1 MKLLT
6 RRQILQGLI
15 GLPILSLW
23 PLVVTES
30 KAQPANG
37 SSQEQRTSIGESFRG
52 EQLDYEMGFW
62 LFRRAALG
70 KLTFKEL
77 ETKGRYIATLQTET
91 LGILGWVARYRVD
104 VYRSTMEEIDGG
116 KRLRSLTFDEEVT
129 IGGKLRR
136 RSHTFDHVRK
146 KWIVQRL
153 RKDGTVDRTVRT
165 IPQGKIY
172 DDFMTAGYNF
182 RYGVYGSIERGKT
195 YLVPTFPKKGASS
208 YEIRVAPVEEE
219 QQRRKSEKLKE
230 GKDLYV
236 KLLLDPDLTHS
247 SEGIVEGW
255 LSKEL
260 VPVEGAIKDVM
271 LVGDL
276 TGRLVNRTKA

>member
-1 MKLLT
+1 MGMPL
-6 RRQILQGLI
+6 
-15 GLPILSLW
+15 LSLW
-23 PLVVTES
+23 PLVVSES
-30 KAQPANG
+30 KAQPSMG
-37 SSQEQRTSIGESFRG
+37 SGQEQRTSIGESFRG

-62 LFRRAALG
+62 LSKRAALG
-70 KLTFKEL
+70 KMTFKEL
-77 ETKGRYIATLQTET
+77 ETKGRYVATLQTET

-116 KRLRSLTFDEEVT
+116 KRLRSLSFDEEVI

-153 RKDGTVDRTVRT
+153 RKDGTLDRTVRN
-165 IPQGKIY
+165 IPEGKIY
-172 DDFMTAGYNF
+172 NDFVTAAYNF
-182 RYGVYGSIERGKT
+182 RYGVYGSIERGKA
-195 YLVPTFPKKGASS
+195 YVVPTFPKKGTSS
-208 YEIRVAPVEEE
+208 YEIRVAAVEEE

-236 KLLLDPDLTHS
+236 RLLLDPDLTHS
-247 SEGIVEGW
+247 SEGVVEGW

-276 TGRLVNRTKA
+276 TGRLVNRTRT

>member
-1 MKLLT
+1 M
-6 RRQILQGLI
+6 
-15 GLPILSLW
+15 GLPLLSLW
-23 PLVVTES
+23 PLVVSES
-30 KAQPANG
+30 EAQPANE
-37 SSQEQRTSIGESFRG
+37 SIQEQTASIGESFRG

-195 YLVPTFPKKGASS
+195 YRNQDKRL
-208 YEIRVAPVEEE
+208 
-219 QQRRKSEKLKE
+219 
-230 GKDLYV
+230 
-236 KLLLDPDLTHS
+236 S
-247 SEGIVEGW
+247 SE
-255 LSKEL
+255 
-260 VPVEGAIKDVM
+260 
-271 LVGDL
+271 
-276 TGRLVNRTKA
+276 RRTQYGFSV

>member
-1 MKLLT
+1 MKFLT
-6 RRQILQGLI
+6 RRQVLQGLM
-15 GLPILSLW
+15 GLPMLSLCPW
-23 PLVVTES
+23 VVTES
-30 KAQPANG
+30 KGQPAVG
-37 SSQEQRTSIGESFRG
+37 SRQEQRISIGECFRG

-62 LFRRAALG
+62 LAKRAALG

-77 ETKGRYIATLQTET
+77 ETQGRYVATLQTET

-116 KRLRSLTFDEEVT
+116 KRLRSLTFDEEVI

-153 RKDGTVDRTVRT
+153 RKNGTLDRTVRN
-165 IPQGKIY
+165 IPEGKIY
-172 DDFMTAGYNF
+172 DDFVTAAYNF

-195 YLVPTFPKKGASS
+195 YVVPTFPKKGASS

-230 GKDLYV
+230 GKELYV

-247 SEGIVEGW
+247 SEGVVEGW

-260 VPVEGAIKDVM
+260 YPVEGAIKDVM

>member
-6 RRQILQGLI
+6 RRQILQGFM
-15 GLPILSLW
+15 GLPLLSLW
-23 PLVVTES
+23 PWVVTES
-30 KAQPANG
+30 KAQPVIG
-37 SSQEQRTSIGESFRG
+37 SRQEQRTSIGESFRG

-62 LFRRAALG
+62 LAKRAALG

-77 ETKGRYIATLQTET
+77 ETKGRYVATLQTET
-91 LGILGWVARYRVD
+91 LGILGWVARYRAD

-116 KRLRSLTFDEEVT
+116 KRLRSLTFDEEVI
-129 IGGKLRR
+129 IGGKLRGR
-136 RSHTFDHVRK
+136 RHAFDHVRR
-146 KWIVQRL
+146 KWTVQRM
-153 RKDGTVDRTVRT
+153 RKDGTFDRTVRN
-165 IPQGKIY
+165 IPEGKVY
-172 DDFMTAGYNF
+172 DDFITAAYNF

-195 YLVPTFPKKGASS
+195 YVVPTFPKKGASS

-219 QQRRKSEKLKE
+219 QQRRRSEKQKE

-247 SEGIVEGW
+247 SEGVVEGW

-260 VPVEGAIKDVM
+260 YAVEGAIKDVM
-271 LVGDL
+271 LVGDV

>member
-1 MKLLT
+1 M
-6 RRQILQGLI
+6 
-15 GLPILSLW
+15 GLPILSLGSW
-23 PLVVTES
+23 VVTES
-30 KAQPANG
+30 KAQPAIG
-37 SSQEQRTSIGESFRG
+37 SRQEQRTSIGESFRG

-62 LFRRAALG
+62 LSKRAALG
-70 KLTFKEL
+70 KLTFNEL
-77 ETKGRYIATLQTET
+77 ETKGRYVATLQTET

-116 KRLRSLTFDEEVT
+116 KRLRSLTFDEEVI

-153 RKDGTVDRTVRT
+153 RKNGTLDRTVVN
-165 IPQGKIY
+165 IPEGKTY
-172 DDFMTAGYNF
+172 DDFITAAYNF

-219 QQRRKSEKLKE
+219 ERRRQSEKIKD

-247 SEGIVEGW
+247 SEGVVEGW

-260 VPVEGAIKDVM
+260 YPVEGAIKDVM
-271 LVGDL
+271 WVGDL
-276 TGRLVNRTKA
+276 TGRLVNRTKI

>member
-6 RRQILQGLI
+6 RRQILQGLM
-15 GLPILSLW
+15 GLPFLSLW
-23 PLVVTES
+23 PWVVSES
-30 KAQPANG
+30 KAQPAIG
-37 SSQEQRTSIGESFRG
+37 SREEQTTPIGESFRG

-62 LFRRAALG
+62 LFKRAALG

-77 ETKGRYIATLQTET
+77 ETKGRYVATLQTET

-116 KRLRSLTFDEEVT
+116 KRLRSLAFDEEVI

-153 RKDGTVDRTVRT
+153 RKNGTLDRTVRN
-165 IPQGKIY
+165 IPEGKIY
-172 DDFMTAGYNF
+172 DDFVTAAYNF

-195 YLVPTFPKKGASS
+195 YVVPTFPKKRALS

-230 GKDLYV
+230 GKELYV

-247 SEGIVEGW
+247 SEGVVEGW

-260 VPVEGAIKDVM
+260 YAVEGAIKDVM
-271 LVGDL
+271 LVGDV
-276 TGRLVNRTKA
+276 TGRLVNRIKT

>member
-1 MKLLT
+1 MTLLT
-6 RRQILQGLI
+6 RRQILQGFM
-15 GLPILSLW
+15 GLPLLSLW

-30 KAQPANG
+30 KAQPIIG
-37 SSQEQRTSIGESFRG
+37 SRQEQRTSIGESFRG

-62 LFRRAALG
+62 LAKRAALG

-77 ETKGRYIATLQTET
+77 ETKGRYVATLQTET
-91 LGILGWVARYRVD
+91 LGILGWVARYRAD

-116 KRLRSLTFDEEVT
+116 KRLRSLTFDEEVI
-129 IGGKLRR
+129 IGGKLRGR
-136 RSHTFDHVRK
+136 RHAFDHVRR
-146 KWIVQRL
+146 KWTVQRM
-153 RKDGTVDRTVRT
+153 RKDGTFDRTVRN
-165 IPQGKIY
+165 IPEGKIY
-172 DDFMTAGYNF
+172 DDFVTAAYNF

-195 YLVPTFPKKGASS
+195 YVVPTFPKKGASS

-230 GKDLYV
+230 GKELYV

-247 SEGIVEGW
+247 SEGVVEGW

-271 LVGDL
+271 LVGDV
-276 TGRLVNRTKA
+276 TGKLVNRTKA

>member
-172 DDFMTAGYNF
+172 DDFVTAAYNF

>member
-1 MKLLT
+1 M
-6 RRQILQGLI
+6 
-15 GLPILSLW
+15 GLPMLSLW
-23 PLVVTES
+23 PWVVTES
-30 KAQPANG
+30 KGQPAVG
-37 SSQEQRTSIGESFRG
+37 SRQEQRISIGECFRG

-62 LFRRAALG
+62 LAKRAALG

-77 ETKGRYIATLQTET
+77 ETQGRYVATLQTET

-116 KRLRSLTFDEEVT
+116 KRLRSLAFDEEVI

-153 RKDGTVDRTVRT
+153 RKNGTLDRTVRN
-165 IPQGKIY
+165 IPEGKTY
-172 DDFMTAGYNF
+172 DDFVTAAYNF

-195 YLVPTFPKKGASS
+195 YVVPTFPKKGASS

-230 GKDLYV
+230 GKELYV

-247 SEGIVEGW
+247 SEGVVEGW

-271 LVGDL
+271 LVGDV
-276 TGRLVNRTKA
+276 TGKLVNRTKA